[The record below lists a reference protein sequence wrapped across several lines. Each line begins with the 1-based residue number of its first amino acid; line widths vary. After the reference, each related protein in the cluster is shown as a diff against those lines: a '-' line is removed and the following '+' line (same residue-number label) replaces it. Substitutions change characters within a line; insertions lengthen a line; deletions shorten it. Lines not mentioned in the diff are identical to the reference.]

1 MRDRPHCII
10 FGCSN
15 RRHPFGV
22 SMSKSSEVVKEI
34 QHLREE
40 IRHHD
45 YLYHVADDP
54 EISDAAYDRLMKRL
68 KQLEA
73 ENPKLVT
80 PDSPTQRLGGAP
92 REGFQTVQHKTPM
105 VSLDNAFSLEDLANF
120 DRRMRQATGREKIE
134 YTTEHK
140 FDGLSMSLLY
150 EKGSLVR
157 GVTRG
162 DGRTGEDVTANVRTI
177 RTIPLTLDPARL
189 KKAGLPGT
197 FEVRC
202 EGIMT
207 RKAFERLNEQ
217 QDVIGGKRYANARNA
232 AAGSVRVL
240 DPNITSSRRLDFF
253 AYYLLVDGRPPKK
266 RHSEILE
273 ALSDLRFQ
281 VSKDW
286 EVCESIEV
294 VDKYINKW
302 ESKREKL
309 PFEIDGIVV
318 KANEIA
324 LQNEVGFTAKSPR
337 WAIAYKYPAHQ
348 ETTVVRDILVS
359 VGRTGVLTPFAVFE
373 PVQIGG
379 VTVVKST
386 LHNMDEVQRLGIH
399 AGDTVLV
406 ERAGEV
412 IPHVLK
418 VVKHGTKEKEFKMPD
433 KCPVCGM
440 HVHHVEGE
448 IAYRCVNVS
457 CPVRRRESFLHF
469 AGRHAMNID
478 GLGEKIVDQLLE
490 KNVVKDF
497 ADLYKLDLETLAGQ
511 DRMAEKSAQ
520 NLIDEIAA
528 SKKNSLARLIY
539 ALGMPFV
546 GERTAEL
553 LAEHFCSM
561 EKLASASAEQLMEV
575 GEVGP
580 KVAEGVLEFF
590 SESANRKLIEHLKAV
605 GVNMKEERAAPISA
619 KFAGKTFV
627 FTGTLA
633 NRTREAA
640 EALVAA
646 HGGKAGGSVSKK
658 TSYVVVGSDPG
669 SKLAKAQSLGV
680 SVLDESQ
687 FERLVS
693 AK

>member
-1 MRDRPHCII
+1 MPWAIEFVAACEASVHCII
-10 FGCSN
+10 ISGFS
-15 RRHPFGV
+15 RLHPSGV
-22 SMSKSSEVVKEI
+22 SMSKSGEITKEVER
-34 QHLREE
+34 LREKL
-40 IRHHD
+40 RHHE

-54 EISDAAYDRLMKRL
+54 EISDAAYDRLMNQL
-68 KQLEA
+68 KKLEA

-80 PDSPTQRLGGAP
+80 ADSPTQRIGGAP
-92 REGFQTVQHKTPM
+92 REGFQTVVHRTPM
-105 VSLDNAFSLEDLANF
+105 VSLDNAFSFEELANF
-120 DRRMRQATGREKIE
+120 DRRVRQATGREKIE

-150 EKGSLVR
+150 ENGLLVR

-162 DGRTGEDVTANVRTI
+162 
-177 RTIPLTLDPARL
+177 
-189 KKAGLPGT
+189 
-197 FEVRC
+197 

-207 RKAFERLNEQ
+207 RKSFERLNEQ
-217 QDVIGGKRYANARNA
+217 QDAIGGKRYANARNA
-232 AAGSVRVL
+232 AAGAVRVL
-240 DPNITSSRRLDFF
+240 DPSITASRHLDFF
-253 AYYLLVDGRPPKK
+253 AYYLLVDGRAPKK
-266 RHSEILE
+266 RHSENLE
-273 ALSDLRFQ
+273 TLSDLRFK
-281 VSKDW
+281 VSEDW
-286 EVCESIEV
+286 ELCESIEAV
-294 VDKYINKW
+294 EKYINKW

-318 KANEIA
+318 KVNEIA
-324 LQNEVGFTAKSPR
+324 LQNEVGFTSKAPR

-348 ETTVVRDILVS
+348 ETTLVREILVS

-386 LHNMDEVQRLGIH
+386 LHNMDEVERLGIH

-418 VVKHGTKEKEFKMPD
+418 VVKHGSEEKPFKMPD

-497 ADLYKLDLETLAGQ
+497 ADLYKLDLKRLANL

-539 ALGMPFV
+539 AIGMPFV
-546 GERTAEL
+546 GERTAQL
-553 LAEHFCSM
+553 LAEHFGSM
-561 EKLASASAEQLMEV
+561 DKLAAASAEKLMEV

-590 SESANRKLIEHLKAV
+590 SESANRKLIERLKTV
-605 GVNMKEERAAPISA
+605 GVKLKEERAAPISA

-627 FTGTLA
+627 FTAPLA

-658 TSYVVVGSDPG
+658 TSYVVVGTDPG

-680 SVLDESQ
+680 SILDESQ
-687 FERLVS
+687 FEKLVS
-693 AK
+693 AKKTP

>member
-1 MRDRPHCII
+1 
-10 FGCSN
+10 
-15 RRHPFGV
+15 
-22 SMSKSSEVVKEI
+22 MSKSSDIAKEI
-34 QHLREE
+34 ERLREKL
-40 IRHHD
+40 RHHE
-45 YLYHVADDP
+45 YLYHVLDNP
-54 EISDAAYDRLMKRL
+54 EISDAAYDRLMNQL
-68 KQLEA
+68 KSLEA
-73 ENPKLVT
+73 ANPKLVT
-80 PDSPTQRLGGAP
+80 PDSPTQRVGGAP
-92 REGFQTVQHKTPM
+92 REGFQTVQHRTPM
-105 VSLDNAFSLEDLANF
+105 VSLDNAFSFEELANF
-120 DRRMRQATGREKIE
+120 DRRVRQATGREKVE

-140 FDGLSMSLLY
+140 FDGLSMSLVY
-150 EKGSLVR
+150 ENGSLVR

-162 DGRTGEDVTANVRTI
+162 DGRTGEDVTPNVRTI
-177 RTIPLTLDPARL
+177 RSIPLNLDPARL
-189 KKAGLPGT
+189 KKAGLTGT
-197 FEVRC
+197 FEVRG

-217 QDVIGGKRYANARNA
+217 QDAVGGKRYANARNA
-232 AAGSVRVL
+232 AAGAVRVL
-240 DPNITSSRRLDFF
+240 DPNITASRRLDFF
-253 AYYLLVDGRPPKK
+253 AYYLLVSGRAPKK
-266 RHSEILE
+266 RHSEVLE
-273 ALSDLRFQ
+273 ALSELRFK
-281 VSKDW
+281 VSEDW
-286 EVCESIEV
+286 EVCESIEDV
-294 VDKYINKW
+294 EKYINKW

-318 KANEIA
+318 KVNEIA
-324 LQNEVGFTAKSPR
+324 LQNEVGFTSKAPR

-348 ETTVVRDILVS
+348 ETTVVKEIAVS
-359 VGRTGVLTPFAVFE
+359 VGRTGVLTPFAIFE

-386 LHNMDEVQRLGIH
+386 LHNMDEVERLGIH

-418 VVKHGTKEKEFKMPD
+418 VVKHGKEEKPFKMPE

-440 HVHHVEGE
+440 RVYRAEGE
-448 IAYRCVNVS
+448 VAYRCVNVS

-478 GLGEKIVDQLLE
+478 GLGEKIVDQLIE
-490 KNVVKDF
+490 KNLLKDF
-497 ADLYKLDLETLAGQ
+497 ADLYKVDLESLANL

-520 NLIDEIAA
+520 NLLDEIAA
-528 SKKNSLARLIY
+528 SKSNTLARLIY
-539 ALGMPFV
+539 AIGMPFV
-546 GERTAEL
+546 GERTAQL
-553 LAEHFCSM
+553 LAEHFGSM
-561 EKLASASAEQLMEV
+561 DKLATASAETLMEV

-590 SESANRKLIEHLKAV
+590 SESANRKLIDRLRAA

-627 FTGTLA
+627 FTGTLT
-633 NRTREAA
+633 NRTREEA

-658 TSYVVVGSDPG
+658 TSYVVVGDDAG
-669 SKLAKAQSLGV
+669 SKLEKAKSLGV
-680 SVLDESQ
+680 PTLDETQ
-687 FERLVS
+687 FEKLVS